1 METLLYHHH
10 LANLLQKENLKGI
23 LVGKE
28 FMKYN
33 TSEYLVFE
41 TNQEAKDYL
50 KENKKENTL
59 YLIKGSRG
67 IKLETVKEVL

>member
-1 METLLYHHH
+1 
-10 LANLLQKENLKGI
+10 
-23 LVGKE
+23 VGKE

-67 IKLETVKEVL
+67 IKLETVQEVL